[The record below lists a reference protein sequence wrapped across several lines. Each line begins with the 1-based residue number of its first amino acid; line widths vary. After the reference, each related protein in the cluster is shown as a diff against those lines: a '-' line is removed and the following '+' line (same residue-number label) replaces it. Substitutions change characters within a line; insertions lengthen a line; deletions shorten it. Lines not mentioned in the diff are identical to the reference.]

1 MAAPWSA
8 VQQQQLAAEERLSP
22 RVVLRTTDLLVVPTA
37 AADGGAEAEQERA
50 EPDGAW
56 RRPTAQPPPPQE
68 QPQIAGF
75 VYELS
80 TGPGR
85 SVLFLLDVTG
95 SENLELD
102 EAGQRL
108 RQCEVAANVAA
119 FRVATLRVRDLS
131 LPWTLQARY
140 TWTEVEVARKEIAP
154 GLLLET
160 RELWNKGRFVTAIAY
175 ELSVA
180 IDKRVVF
187 AIDFEGSEN
196 LELASGGLRLKT
208 IVEPHHSRTV
218 GYLEVVNPLQP
229 WTLKCR
235 YEWDEEL
242 PSRPVLDSPERK
254 ELGPGVTLVTT
265 RSLGEGGESFRYQL
279 AVSKNVAVLFTLD
292 ASNSAN
298 MRLAGRPAG
307 DMTLKTL
314 VQPWDS
320 ADVGTVAVADTS
332 RPFSLQC
339 KFTWIEKLP
348 QASTRPQAA
357 APSAGAPAAPRG
369 EAAGARDVSQ
379 LASSPSR
386 TVTAHT
392 SGASAL
398 TAGTGVA
405 SGTGAAAAAAAAG
418 KRPPPSVQPPGPP
431 PQQVGRSGRS

>member
-1 MAAPWSA
+1 MAAPLGA
-8 VQQQQLAAEERLSP
+8 LEQQLAAEERLSP
-22 RVVLRTTDLLVVPTA
+22 LVVLRTSDLLVAPA
-37 AADGGAEAEQERA
+37 AAAGAAGAQAEQER
-50 EPDGAW
+50 
-56 RRPTAQPPPPQE
+56 RLRAQPPVSPQE
-68 QPQIAGF
+68 HQHQQPPQIAGF

-95 SENLELD
+95 SENLELG
-102 EAGQRL
+102 EAGLRL
-108 RQCEVAANVAA
+108 RQCEVAANSRA

-154 GLLLET
+154 GLFLET

-229 WTLKCR
+229 WALKCR

-242 PSRPVLDSPERK
+242 PSRPVLDNPQRK

-265 RSLGEGGESFRYQL
+265 RSLGESGESFRYQL
-279 AVSKNVAVLFTLD
+279 AVSKNAAVLFTLD
-292 ASNSAN
+292 ASNSVN
-298 MRLAGRPAG
+298 MRLADRPAG
-307 DMTLKTL
+307 EMTLKTL

-320 ADVGTVAVADTS
+320 ADVGTVAVADIS
-332 RPFSLQC
+332 NPFSLQC
-339 KFTWIEKLP
+339 KFTWIEKQP
-348 QASTRPQAA
+348 QVSTRPQA
-357 APSAGAPAAPRG
+357 SSGAGA
-369 EAAGARDVSQ
+369 
-379 LASSPSR
+379 
-386 TVTAHT
+386 
-392 SGASAL
+392 
-398 TAGTGVA
+398 GV
-405 SGTGAAAAAAAAG
+405 
-418 KRPPPSVQPPGPP
+418 
-431 PQQVGRSGRS
+431 